1 MASSLALDAASS
13 GKGMQGNDVAPVTVV
28 VAVLWSTLECYGN
41 GQDNKATVDE
51 QREQSV
57 LLLPHLWSLS
67 INDDPQHCDC
77 DCGDIDG
84 AQFTVTS
91 SAIRLPLPSDALSDV
106 LPINCPLIT
115 MTTDERK
122 GKRKS
127 RKKRQSSCK
136 QERSFA
142 VALKSTALDYSK

>member
-13 GKGMQGNDVAPVTVV
+13 GEGMQGNDVAPVTVV

-57 LLLPHLWSLS
+57 LLLHLWSLS

-122 GKRKS
+122 GKEKVERRRDKAAANKS
-127 RKKRQSSCK
+127 
-136 QERSFA
+136 E
-142 VALKSTALDYSK
+142 ALLLH